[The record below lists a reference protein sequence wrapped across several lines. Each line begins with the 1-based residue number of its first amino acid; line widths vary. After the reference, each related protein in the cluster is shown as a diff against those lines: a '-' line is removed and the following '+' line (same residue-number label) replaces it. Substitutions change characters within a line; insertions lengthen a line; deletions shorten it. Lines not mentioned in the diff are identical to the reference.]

1 MSMKITR
8 LPTWWTA
15 EEADTVVAFLDDLR
29 DSLLDQYGEQ
39 IIAMRMADDTGC
51 DDEQR
56 ELDF

>member
-29 DSLLDQYGEQ
+29 DSLLEQYGEQ
-39 IIAMRMADDTGC
+39 IIAMRMAEDTGA
-51 DDEQR
+51 DDEQS
-56 ELDF
+56 ELKF